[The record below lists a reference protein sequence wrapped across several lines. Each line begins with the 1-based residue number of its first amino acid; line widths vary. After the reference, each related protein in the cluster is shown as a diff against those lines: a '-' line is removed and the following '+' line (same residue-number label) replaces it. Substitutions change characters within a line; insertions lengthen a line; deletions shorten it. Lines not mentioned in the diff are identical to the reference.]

1 MFKLFKPFSLFIG
14 VRYTNLKRRDTF
26 ITFISLISMIG
37 IALSIM
43 VLITVLSVMNGFSK
57 EIRSKILSVTPHLTV
72 SAFHNDD
79 LKNWPIL
86 SKKIEQHPQIEA
98 STPYIDGQGMIM
110 HEGEVRGVL
119 VRGILPAQVDKVFP
133 LEQSLIAGN
142 LQDLYPGAFGVL
154 IGKPLAQQFNW
165 AIGDYVTL
173 VVPQVQISLAGA
185 NPRLKRL
192 KIVGIFDAGLAYD
205 GSLLFLNLQD
215 ASKIFHTNE
224 GITGIQAKLKDPF
237 ASTQIR
243 KEIKQALDNQ
253 YYVVDWTMLNS
264 NYFSAVKMEK
274 TMMFFTLMLI
284 LAIAVFN
291 LISTLVMIVTDKRPD
306 IAILRTLGAS
316 RSKIMG
322 IFIWQGAI
330 IGIIG
335 TASGVLL
342 GVLLSL
348 NVTRI
353 VDLIQKTFQVQFL
366 SEDIYFLSFLPSQLL
381 LSDVLLIA
389 GCSLV
394 LSFLATIHP
403 AWRASN
409 ILPAEALRYDQ

>member
-1 MFKLFKPFSLFIG
+1 MFNLFKPFSLFIG

-57 EIRSKILSVTPHLTV
+57 EIRLKILSVTPHLSV
-72 SAFHNDD
+72 SALYDEKLN
-79 LKNWPIL
+79 NWHEI
-86 SKKIEQHPQIEA
+86 SKKIETHPQVEA
-98 STPYIDGQGMIM
+98 TSPYIEGQGMLM
-110 HEGEVRGVL
+110 HEGEMRGILVRGVL
-119 VRGILPAQVDKVFP
+119 PEQIDKVFP
-133 LEQSLIAGN
+133 LADSLVAGKIT
-142 LQDLYPGAFGVL
+142 DLRAGEFGTLV
-154 IGKPLAQQFNW
+154 GKPLAEQLNLKVGEY
-165 AIGDYVTL
+165 ITL
-173 VVPQVQISLAGA
+173 VVPELNVSLAGA
-185 NPRLKRL
+185 NPRMKRL
-192 KIVGIFDAGLAYD
+192 KIVGIFDVGFVYD
-205 GSLLFLNLQD
+205 SSLIFLNLQD
-215 ASKIFHTNE
+215 ASKIFKT
-224 GITGIQAKLKDPF
+224 GDSITGIQAKLADPF
-237 ASTQIR
+237 ISNTVR
-243 KEIKQALDNQ
+243 NELRQAVQNK
-253 YYVVDWTMLNS
+253 YTVVDWTMMNS
-264 NYFSAVKMEK
+264 SYFSAVKMEK

-291 LISTLVMIVTDKRPD
+291 LISTLVMIVTDKRSD

-335 TASGVLL
+335 TFAGVCSGVLL
-342 GVLLSL
+342 AL

-353 VDLIQKTFQVQFL
+353 VDAIQSFFHVQLL

-381 LSDVLLIA
+381 LSDVLLI
-389 GCSLV
+389 GGSSLV
-394 LSFLATIHP
+394 LSLLATIHP

-409 ILPAEALRYDQ
+409 IVPAEALRYDQ